1 LDSQDLIDC
10 LQYKYRKRNWGFD
23 TIRWLIPYLAQTFE
37 FDDVSYLYNVFQGIG
52 TCKCEKLTTSMDI
65 EQFLDYYLVWYKP
78 NNDGQSGPNIEGS
91 TNHRFGEYVATVLK
105 GSADNMNQIRPII
118 ESLGSGL
125 DNNIDIVVALDTSI
139 NKGLVVDGT
148 KRSLALYY
156 LKNKERGNFISL
168 LASKHSIN
176 IITLKSSITRIL
188 FPVDFCKL
196 CD

>member
-1 LDSQDLIDC
+1 
-10 LQYKYRKRNWGFD
+10 
-23 TIRWLIPYLAQTFE
+23 
-37 FDDVSYLYNVFQGIG
+37 
-52 TCKCEKLTTSMDI
+52 M

-91 TNHRFGEYVATVLK
+91 TNHRFGEYVGTVLK

-156 LKNKERGNFISL
+156 LNKERENFINL